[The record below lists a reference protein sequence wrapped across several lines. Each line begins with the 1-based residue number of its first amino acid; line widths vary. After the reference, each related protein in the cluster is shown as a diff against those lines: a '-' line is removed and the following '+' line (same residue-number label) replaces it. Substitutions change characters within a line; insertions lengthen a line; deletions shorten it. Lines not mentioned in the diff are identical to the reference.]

1 MNTQALETQILNFLQ
16 AIREAKE
23 LTQDN
28 PDYTQAK
35 EVEALFT
42 GGVDFLRS
50 VFPNPVIRRLAS
62 VVYEAVGQKITP
74 VCWGLAVRSLSFLVV
89 GPRSAPQAMIHAPQ
103 KWADMVRK
111 DPIMQLGALVF
122 VGSQAVDY
130 ANDRFLTDQTNV
142 KLRASAYEAEFLNT
156 VRSLT
161 PNWEPCDYQ
170 TSVLQEFPDGLATPK
185 AQKITY
191 PVKSLVYA

>member
-1 MNTQALETQILNFLQ
+1 MKTQTLEAQILDFLQ
-16 AIREAKE
+16 SLRNAKE
-23 LTQDN
+23 LSKDDPN
-28 PDYTQAK
+28 YNGGR

-50 VFPNPVIRRLAS
+50 IFPNPVIRRLAS
-62 VVYEAVGQKITP
+62 VLWETVGQKITP
-74 VCWGLAVRSLSFLVV
+74 VAWGPPVRSLSFMVT
-89 GPRSAPQAMIHAPQ
+89 GPKSAPQAMIIAPQ
-103 KWADMVRK
+103 TWADMVSQ

-130 ANDRFLTDQTNV
+130 AHEHFLADANV
-142 KLRASAYEAEFLNT
+142 KSRAIAYEAEFLNT

-161 PNWEPCDYQ
+161 PAWEPCDYQ
-170 TSVLQEFPDGLATPK
+170 SSVLQEFPDGLATPK

-191 PVKSLVYA
+191 PIRPLVHA